1 MLALSGGKLSDGE
14 RTRDTRKEL
23 AVSGETKSS
32 DIPSLQHLPTGG
44 NLGSGRSP
52 GSCTCSLFPAPLSPT
67 PHLALFSRGP
77 LKAPFSGYPGLL
89 PPANC
94 FPQPNPIF
102 HSPPVSSLRQP
113 TPPPRQIS
121 SFSSLPLRSF
131 LAPALDPPAQAQ
143 SEPLS
148 PPPAPLL

>member
-14 RTRDTRKEL
+14 RTRDTWKEL
-23 AVSGETKSS
+23 AVSGETQSS

-44 NLGSGRSP
+44 TGGVGGARYP
-52 GSCTCSLFPAPLSPT
+52 APVLFPAPLSPT

-77 LKAPFSGYPGLL
+77 LKALFSGYPDLL

-102 HSPPVSSLRQP
+102 HLPQISLLRQP
-113 TPPPRQIS
+113 TPPPKKIS

-131 LAPALDPPAQAQ
+131 LAPSLDPPALAL